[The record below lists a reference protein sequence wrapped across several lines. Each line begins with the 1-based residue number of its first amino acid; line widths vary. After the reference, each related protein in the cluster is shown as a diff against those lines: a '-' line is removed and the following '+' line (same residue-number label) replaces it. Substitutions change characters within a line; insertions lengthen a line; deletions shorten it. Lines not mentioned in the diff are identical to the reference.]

1 MSPINIQMRQSIS
14 ECLAA
19 CMPEGAV
26 ETIKHLIHDYQI
38 DFIIR
43 RNRRSK
49 LGDFKPSVNGTSHKI
64 TINAGLNTH
73 ECLLVFLHELAHLMV
88 HEAHGRRVA
97 PHGLE
102 WKRQY
107 GVLIRQ
113 FVRMGLFHPSVC
125 DLLIAYSYRVK
136 ASGIA
141 DLQLAKALRAFD
153 RNPLEPSWHF
163 LEEVDDN
170 KLFKMMNGRLFR
182 KEEKIRTRYRCYCLD
197 NQRSYL
203 IHPAAKVK
211 RP

>member
-1 MSPINIQMRQSIS
+1 MSPIYIQMRKSIS
-14 ECLAA
+14 EYLAA
-19 CMPEGAV
+19 CMPVDAIEII
-26 ETIKHLIHDYQI
+26 TDLIRDHHI

-49 LGDFKPSVNGTSHKI
+49 LGDFKPSVNGSSHKI

-88 HEAHGRRVA
+88 YEAHGRKVA

-102 WKRQY
+102 WKHQY
-107 GVLIRQ
+107 GRLIRQ

-125 DLLIAYSYRVK
+125 DLLVAYSYRVK

-141 DLQLAKALRAFD
+141 DLQLAKALRVFD
-153 RNPLEPSWHF
+153 RNLLETPWQF

-197 NQRSYL
+197 NKRSYL

>member
-1 MSPINIQMRQSIS
+1 MSPIDIQMRQSIS

-19 CMPEGAV
+19 CMPVDAV
-26 ETIKHLIHDYQI
+26 ETITRIIRDYHI

-49 LGDFKPSVNGTSHKI
+49 LGDFKPSVNGSSHKI
-64 TINAGLNTH
+64 TINADLNTH

-88 HEAHGRRVA
+88 YEAHGRQVA

-107 GVLIRQ
+107 GMLIRQ
-113 FVRMGLFHPSVC
+113 FVGMEFFHPSVC
-125 DLLIAYSYRVK
+125 DLLVAYSYRVK
-136 ASGIA
+136 ASGVA
-141 DLQLAKALRAFD
+141 DLQLAKALRVFD
-153 RNPLEPSWHF
+153 RTSPETSWQF